1 VSKIQNFRTVPHNF
15 QGMLK
20 SMGQPAS
27 LDAASEQVLMALS
40 YCSATI
46 QDLKDL
52 VDKFAHDGKG
62 LVEELQGRGEGNH
75 FRQIRREARERQDEY
90 SLGPEQHH
98 HVSIN

>member
-1 VSKIQNFRTVPHNF
+1 
-15 QGMLK
+15 MLK